1 MSYVSIMTRIIL
13 ASGSKYRKELLER
26 LGIDF
31 ECISPNIDEDKLKDT
46 IKDPVELSKELSRLK
61 AQEIFKDNQ
70 DALVIGSDQ
79 VCFYQGKILGKSG
92 SIEKSYQTL
101 STLSGNEHILA
112 TAYTIMYEDQVLTN
126 VNTTKLKMKKF
137 DGEFIKKYLSLD
149 NPIDC
154 AGSYKLELYGIALF
168 SKIET
173 TDHTAIIGLPL
184 IELSLDLE
192 KLGISLLSKG

>member
-1 MSYVSIMTRIIL
+1 MTRIIL

-31 ECISPNIDEDKLKDT
+31 ECISPDIDEDKLKKT
-46 IKDPVELSKELSRLK
+46 IKDPIELSKELSRLK

-79 VCFYQGKILGKSG
+79 VCFYEGQILGKSG
-92 SIEKSYQTL
+92 SIEKSYQIL

-112 TAYTIMYEDQVLTN
+112 TAYTIMHKEHILTN

>member
-1 MSYVSIMTRIIL
+1 MTRIIL

-31 ECISPNIDEDKLKDT
+31 ECISPNIDEDKLKKT
-46 IKDPVELSKELSRLK
+46 IKDPIELSSKLSKLK
-61 AQEIFKDNQ
+61 AQEIFKDNP

-79 VCFYQGKILGKSG
+79 VCFYDGQILGKSG
-92 SIEKSYQTL
+92 SLEKSYQIL
-101 STLSGNEHILA
+101 STLSGKEHILA
-112 TAYTIMYEDQVLTN
+112 TAYTIMYRDKVLTN
-126 VNTTKLKMKKF
+126 VNTTKLTMKKF

-184 IELSLDLE
+184 VDLSLDLE